1 MSAAIALVA
10 FGMTACGGSTEEG
23 SEEAG
28 PVTYTLDAEA
38 TTLKWEGVHVSDGH
52 KHNGTIQISEGTVVY
67 NGDAFE
73 SGEFTV
79 DMSTI
84 KDEDLQAP
92 VSDTL
97 NTHLSGPYF
106 FRTSEYPTTTVKI
119 NSVKDNEV
127 NATIN
132 VMGKDMEA
140 VIPVKIKKKDDKVTA
155 KGKFS
160 LDFSSYN
167 MQGMTEDP
175 KMPKMYTNPVVNFEI
190 DMVLKAEKAET
201 AAE

>member
-23 SEEAG
+23 EEAG

-38 TTLKWEGVHVSDGH
+38 TSLKWEGVHVSDGH
-52 KHNGTIQISEGTVVY
+52 KHNGTIMISEGTVVY
-67 NGDAFE
+67 TGDVFT

-79 DMSTI
+79 DMNTI

-92 VSDTL
+92 MSDTL
-97 NTHLSGPYF
+97 NKHLASPYF
-106 FRTSEYPTTTVKI
+106 FNSSEYPATTVKI

-140 VIPVKIKKKDDKVTA
+140 VIPVKIKQTDKKVTA
-155 KGKFS
+155 KGKFT

-167 MQGMTEDP
+167 MMGMTEDP

-190 DMVLKAEKAET
+190 DMVLKAEET
-201 AAE
+201 EKAAE